1 MRFLNHHSATV
12 IVLELKMF
20 DKRSHGC
27 VGYKFKGATVCAVG
41 GGKTMTPHA
50 AQQK

>member
-1 MRFLNHHSATV
+1 MRFLNHHSVTV
-12 IVLELKMF
+12 IVLELKCLIKDLM
-20 DKRSHGC
+20 DVLSINLKERQC
-27 VGYKFKGATVCAVG
+27 VVG

>member
-1 MRFLNHHSATV
+1 
-12 IVLELKMF
+12 MF
-20 DKRSHGC
+20 DKGSHGSLR
-27 VGYKFKGATVCAVG
+27 YNFKGATVSAVG

>member
-1 MRFLNHHSATV
+1 MRFLNHHSVTV
-12 IVLELKMF
+12 IVLEL
-20 DKRSHGC
+20 KRSHGC